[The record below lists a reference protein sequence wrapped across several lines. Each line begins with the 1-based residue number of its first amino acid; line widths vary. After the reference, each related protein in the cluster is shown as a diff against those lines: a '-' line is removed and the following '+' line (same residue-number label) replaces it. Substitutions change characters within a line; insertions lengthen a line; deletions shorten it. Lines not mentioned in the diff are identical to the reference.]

1 MSWSRR
7 STYRYTMRTG
17 NKIEYFG
24 VTEDPA
30 RRAQQHRREGMPGKM
45 RVEGSRVTPETA
57 QAWEREK
64 IHKYRKRNG
73 LSSLMN
79 RTGLRPRQYRNYNNE
94 DTWT

>member
-1 MSWSRR
+1 MSSSRR
-7 STYRYTMRTG
+7 RTYRYTMRTG

-30 RRAQQHRREGMPGKM
+30 HRAQRHRREGMPGKM

-64 IHKYRKRNG
+64 IHKCRKRNG
-73 LSSLMN
+73 LSSLVN
-79 RTGLRPRQYRNYNNE
+79 RTGLRAPQYRNYNSE
-94 DTWT
+94 GAWT